1 MSELSTTNSQPA
13 RTVEAVT
20 LEIQTL
26 QRQAQQLLLGY
37 AIEIGRRLVEVKAM
51 LPHGQWGTYIKEQV
65 GYSQSTANN
74 LMRIFEEYGTAQQS
88 IFGPE
93 AISQAIGN
101 LSYTKALRLLALPA
115 DEREAFVE
123 EHQVE
128 DMSTR
133 ELEVAIRERD
143 DSIRRAEEDRAERE
157 AAEQA
162 RAKIAEDMRLA
173 NERVAQL
180 SRELEELRS
189 RPVEVA
195 VQHAEEEELEQARRE
210 AAADARARVE
220 ALEKELAAARKQQSD
235 LLNQHQEMDQKLK
248 EARQER
254 RDAREE
260 LKQTREALERARK
273 ELRASGNKEI
283 TQFGVYFEACQE
295 DFSRMMGILHK
306 LKAGGDDE
314 GRAKLTAAGG
324 ALLGAMEKQLAPFRE
339 EGAASC

>member
-123 EHQVE
+123 EHNVE

-133 ELEVAIRERD
+133 ELEAAIKERD
-143 DSIRRAEEDRAERE
+143 DALRRAEEDRAERE
-157 AAEQA
+157 PP
-162 RAKIAEDMRLA
+162 
-173 NERVAQL
+173 
-180 SRELEELRS
+180 S
-189 RPVEVA
+189 RPGRRSPRIWPWPTSGWPSYPGSWRSCAA
-195 VQHAEEEELEQARRE
+195 VRWRWPYSTPRRRSWSRP
-210 AAADARARVE
+210 AGRR
-220 ALEKELAAARKQQSD
+220 
-235 LLNQHQEMDQKLK
+235 
-248 EARQER
+248 RQMP
-254 RDAREE
+254 
-260 LKQTREALERARK
+260 
-273 ELRASGNKEI
+273 ASGWRPWRMSW
-283 TQFGVYFEACQE
+283 QPPGS
-295 DFSRMMGILHK
+295 SR
-306 LKAGGDDE
+306 A
-314 GRAKLTAAGG
+314 T
-324 ALLGAMEKQLAPFRE
+324 
-339 EGAASC
+339 C